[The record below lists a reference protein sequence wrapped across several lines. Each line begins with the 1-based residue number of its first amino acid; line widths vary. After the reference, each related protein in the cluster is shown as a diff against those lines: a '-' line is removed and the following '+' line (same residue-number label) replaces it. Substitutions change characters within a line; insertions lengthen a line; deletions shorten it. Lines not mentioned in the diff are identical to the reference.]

1 MNPPAP
7 PASQPSESPAPPD
20 LELFCPACGYS
31 LRGIESDR
39 CPECGFAIDRSAAAV
54 SRIPWEHRRRLGLP
68 RAYWRTM
75 WMSSRTVAGDMIRP
89 VNYRDARLFQLVT
102 VLIASLPL
110 AAMAALPV
118 PDSFYRALGGS
129 LSAWP
134 VALPPGWAIDF
145 GLPILAAVGLRV
157 VLPIA
162 IVLFFLAMTGVASY
176 FFHPPHLTVVQQNRA
191 IALSYYAS
199 TPLVLLVVPTL
210 VGWVFL
216 LLSINR
222 PGWEDRVFMVAT
234 LMGFVMA
241 LVPVVTL
248 LLLWF
253 TSLRMLRHATVCS
266 TARTITMALTLPVAW
281 AALAVLVLAGIP
293 WLVGY
298 GMIVYWSFQ

>member
-1 MNPPAP
+1 MN
-7 PASQPSESPAPPD
+7 SPAPPESQPAAPSAPAD

-54 SRIPWEHRRRLGLP
+54 SRIPWEHRRRLGWV

-89 VNYRDARLFQLVT
+89 VNYCDARRFQLVT

-118 PDSFYRALGGS
+118 PPALYQGLSAS

-134 VALPPGWAIDF
+134 LALPQGWMIDF
-145 GLPILAAVGLRV
+145 ALPFLAGVGMRV

-162 IVLFFLAMTGVASY
+162 IVLYFLAMTGVASY

-191 IALSYYAS
+191 VALSYYAG
-199 TPLVLLVVPTL
+199 TPLVLLAVPTL
-210 VGWVFL
+210 AGWVFL
-216 LLSINR
+216 LLHMYK
-222 PGWEDRVFMVAT
+222 PGWVDRVFMVAS
-234 LMGFVMA
+234 LMGFVIG
-241 LVPVVTL
+241 LVPIVTL
-248 LLLWF
+248 LLLWV

-266 TARTITMALTLPVAW
+266 TARTITMALALPIAW
-281 AALAVLVLAGIP
+281 AVLAVLIVAGLP